1 MKGQRCLMA
10 ADLLIYL
17 LCERA
22 LLCGRAL
29 VVRGW
34 GRDRCG
40 RGCLMVQVKV
50 KIVMVGRAQGMGM
63 MPDYTNHEALKR
75 SCCPARRNYHP

>member
-1 MKGQRCLMA
+1 MKGQRCLGV
-10 ADLLIYL
+10 ADLLICL

-22 LLCGRAL
+22 LVCGRAL

-50 KIVMVGRAQGMGM
+50 KIARVGRSLGMGM
-63 MPDYTNHEALKR
+63 MPDYTAHETL
-75 SCCPARRNYHP
+75 